1 MCDHIDAHIAVKGR
15 IHFEGTNLVN
25 RRVKKRTTK
34 NITPFW
40 SCISKFNHI
49 FIDNAADLDIVVPM
63 YNLLEHRDI
72 SSITSKS
79 LWSYYRDEVN
89 DPANEIVTNRRFNNK
104 ETAKGEY
111 FKYKTKMIG
120 KTTANTC
127 ALKNKVLV

>member
-1 MCDHIDAHIAVKGR
+1 
-15 IHFEGTNLVN
+15 
-25 RRVKKRTTK
+25 
-34 NITPFW
+34 
-40 SCISKFNHI
+40 
-49 FIDNAADLDIVVPM
+49 M